1 MEHRKLKISNKEI
14 EKIAEFISDS
24 VQGYIMKKVPKKE
37 ILDFQIN
44 VDVKH
49 GKTLDINVDA
59 ELYLNPISRHDPKT
73 IIDNAIK
80 HVYKE
85 IDKYVRKHGFEEI

>member
-1 MEHRKLKISNKEI
+1 M
-14 EKIAEFISDS
+14 
-24 VQGYIMKKVPKKE
+24 
-37 ILDFQIN
+37 
-44 VDVKH
+44 
-49 GKTLDINVDA
+49 DA